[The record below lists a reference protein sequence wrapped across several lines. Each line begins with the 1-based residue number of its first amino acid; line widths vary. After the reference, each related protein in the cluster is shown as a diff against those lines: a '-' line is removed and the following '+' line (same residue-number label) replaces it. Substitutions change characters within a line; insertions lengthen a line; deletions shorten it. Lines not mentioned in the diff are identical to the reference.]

1 VKQLQQVVWAKGTFL
16 TPQHLQL
23 QDRFVD
29 DSLQF
34 QLEAVSYRFWG
45 FSGLRIDE
53 SKLVEG
59 QLVLDEAS
67 GVTPDGLLFDFPRSD
82 AAPASRSIG
91 QFFSEHNKT
100 LAVYLAV
107 PEWKDAGVNVSS
119 EPGTKTRF
127 HSEVR
132 MIRDENSG
140 LLEKPIQ
147 LARKNLRLLLQGEN
161 LEGNTVM
168 QVAMVEKKAD
178 GTHSLVPSFVPPMI
192 DIHGSRVLVGILRG
206 LVETL
211 VARSSL
217 LAGTRRQKN
226 QSLADFT
233 ASDVANFWLLYTI
246 NSNLPTFRHLFH
258 RTKVHPEQLYTTM
271 LSLAGSLTTF
281 SPSIHP
287 RDLPEYKHDALGTCF
302 LELEQKLRIL
312 FETVVPTNFVALP
325 LKMVR
330 PSIYATA
337 IDDDKYLRN
346 TRLYLAVSAEMK
358 DADLIAKVPQLI
370 KVASAGQLDEIV
382 RRAVQGL
389 KLMPISSP
397 PPEIPVK
404 LKYRYFSL
412 DASGAVYEGI
422 QRARNLGVYAP
433 AEFGGVQLEL
443 IVLLPSRDA
452 SQ

>member
-1 VKQLQQVVWAKGTFL
+1 VKQLQQVVWSKGTFL

-29 DSLQF
+29 DNLQF

-45 FSGLRIDE
+45 FASLRIDE
-53 SKLVEG
+53 AKLVEG
-59 QLVLDEAS
+59 QFALSEAS
-67 GVTPDGLLFDFPRSD
+67 GVAPDGLLFDFPLSD

-91 QFFSEHNKT
+91 QFFGEQNKT
-100 LAVYLAV
+100 VGVYLAV
-107 PEWKDAGVNVSS
+107 PERKDGGVNVSS
-119 EPGTKTRF
+119 QPGTKTRF

-140 LLEKPIQ
+140 LLEKPVQ
-147 LARKNLRLLLQGEN
+147 LARKNLRLLLEGEN

-168 QVAMVEKKAD
+168 QVAVAEKKAD
-178 GTHSLVPSFVPPMI
+178 GTFRLSPTFVPPMI
-192 DIHGSRVLVGILRG
+192 DIHGSSVLLGIVRG

-211 VARSSL
+211 GARSSL
-217 LAGTRRQKN
+217 LAGARRQRN

-246 NSNLPTFRHLFH
+246 NSNLPIFRHLFH
-258 RTKVHPEQLYTTM
+258 RAKVHPEQLYTAM
-271 LSLAGSLTTF
+271 LSLAGALTTF
-281 SPSIHP
+281 STTMHP
-287 RDLPEYKHDALGTCF
+287 RDLPEYKHDDLGTCF
-302 LELEQKLRIL
+302 LDLEQKLRIL
-312 FETVVPTNFVALP
+312 LETVVPTNFVALP
-325 LKMVR
+325 LKLVR

-358 DADLIAKVPQLI
+358 DADLIAKVPQLM
-370 KVASAGQLDEIV
+370 KVAGAGQVDDIV
-382 RRAVQGL
+382 RRAMPGL
-389 KLMPISSP
+389 KLMPVASP
-397 PPEIPVK
+397 PTEIPVK
-404 LKYRYFSL
+404 LKYKYFSL

-433 AEFGGVQLEL
+433 AEFPGVQLEL
-443 IVLLPSRDA
+443 IILLPKRDGA
-452 SQ
+452 